1 MAHQIKLVVGLG
13 NPGRQYV
20 RTRHNVGF
28 WCVQRL
34 AKENSI
40 AVSKRHR
47 HAVTGEGTIAGE
59 PVALA
64 KPRTFV
70 NDSGRAI
77 VFLLDR
83 YRVLPADL
91 VVVYDEM
98 NLEPGKLRVRS
109 GGSSGGHNGMKSI
122 IAAIG
127 TQDFARVRIGVGRPS
142 DGLGEIDY
150 VLGTMPREE
159 KKQVDEAVE
168 RASQAIACILSEG
181 IDVAMNRF
189 N

>member
-1 MAHQIKLVVGLG
+1 MTHQIKLVVGLG

-47 HAVTGEGTIAGE
+47 HAVTGEGTIEGR

-70 NDSGRAI
+70 NDSGRAV

-83 YRVLPADL
+83 YKASPADL

-98 NLEPGKLRVRS
+98 NLEPGKLRVRT

-127 TQDFARVRIGVGRPS
+127 SQEFARVRIGVGRPS
-142 DGLGEIDY
+142 DGLDEIDY
-150 VLGTMPREE
+150 VLGTLPREE

-168 RASQAIACILSEG
+168 RASQAIVSVLTEG
-181 IDVAMNRF
+181 IDAAMNRF